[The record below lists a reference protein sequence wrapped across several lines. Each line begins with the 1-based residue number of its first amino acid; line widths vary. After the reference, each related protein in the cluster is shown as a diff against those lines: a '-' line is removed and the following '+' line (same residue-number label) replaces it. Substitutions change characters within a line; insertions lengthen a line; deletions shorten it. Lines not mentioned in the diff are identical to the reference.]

1 MENRKK
7 VYVEIIARHL
17 TGSIFD
23 KESGKRI
30 VESKNSVAT

>member
-17 TGSIFD
+17 TGGIFD
-23 KESGKRI
+23 NESGNRF
-30 VESKNSVAT
+30 VECKNRVAT

>member
-17 TGSIFD
+17 TGGIFD
-23 KESGKRI
+23 TESGNRF
-30 VESKNSVAT
+30 VECKNRVAT